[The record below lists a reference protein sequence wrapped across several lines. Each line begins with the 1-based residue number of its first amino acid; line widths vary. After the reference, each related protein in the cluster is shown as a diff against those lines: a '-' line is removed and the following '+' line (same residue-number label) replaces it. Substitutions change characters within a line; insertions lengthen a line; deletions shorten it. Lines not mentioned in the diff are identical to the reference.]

1 MTKCMKA
8 HGVASAAFD
17 VAYGQDFYM
26 EGKQDAMNI
35 LSDSGFSCFVGID
48 SKQSSFDDGGSL
60 DVGEHQ
66 EHVK

>member
-8 HGVASAAFD
+8 HGVPSAAFD

-35 LSDSGFSCFVGID
+35 LSDSGFACFVGID
-48 SKQSSFDDGGSL
+48 SRHFKTVFL
-60 DVGEHQ
+60 
-66 EHVK
+66 